1 MGTTRF
7 ESKSDI
13 RNSAL
18 ALRRQLAAAFSPKTA
33 YGGSVGLVPSHGH
46 CAAVAAIL
54 LESLGGELVSASVG
68 GISHWFNR
76 FQIGGRQFDV
86 DITGDQF
93 GRAAVQ
99 MAPEGELYPGSRV
112 RARSE
117 LDRDTLA
124 RAALLRAKAGLVRE
138 NRRWSSKSLGGR
150 LNSHTTRRG
159 SKVSQP

>member
-13 RNSAL
+13 RKRAL
-18 ALRRQLAAAFSPKTA
+18 ALRRQLESVFTPKTA
-33 YGGSVGLVPSHGH
+33 YGGSVGPVASYGH

-76 FQIGGRQFDV
+76 LQIGRRQFDV

-93 GRAAVQ
+93 GRVAVQ
-99 MAPEGELYPGSRV
+99 MAPEGELYQGSRV

-124 RAALLRAKAGLVRE
+124 RAELLRAKAGLARE
-138 NRRWSSKSLGGR
+138 RKSRSRKSPGGHP
-150 LNSHTTRRG
+150 NSPTRGRVKIP
-159 SKVSQP
+159 SP